1 MEVPVPAEIL
11 EQQLGHVLIFIL
23 GSKHTQDIIIML
35 HLFTIRQ
42 PNTMDSTTTIYFLFF
57 IFYYDKVRK
66 NFEGV
71 KGKMGPNPSIY
82 QIIHAHA

>member
-42 PNTMDSTTTIYFLFF
+42 PSTMDS
-57 IFYYDKVRK
+57 
-66 NFEGV
+66 EGV
-71 KGKMGPNPSIY
+71 KGKMGPNQSIY